1 MKLQNS
7 LVKFIEGN
15 SASSI
20 VDTLASSTDITSLF
34 PHHTEFYSIVYGR
47 RVGIFL
53 EKTTAL
59 MQVNG
64 LQICKFHKF
73 NTLLDALK
81 YMILKGGPVRDVE
94 SQHNLPQRTRHVSTP
109 PRHRIVPQDAVLQQ
123 LSSAFE
129 EQLHVHISSD
139 SAPRSVSSSPS
150 TALPLPIIL
159 HHRTRSNAGTIS
171 QSPSMAALPVILR
184 HNTRSNAG
192 AVSICPSP
200 STTSSSPSVILHHN
214 RSLAGITGTVLVG
227 EETEDMDPDTPPVG
241 VLGVAAEKYLNSHG
255 YQASAVWSIIH
266 AYREGYC
273 SQDFTDFICARG
285 MPLLE
290 AEYLFELISGR
301 SVYLVDDT

>member
-7 LVKFIEGN
+7 LVKFIKGN
-15 SASSI
+15 LASSI
-20 VDTLASSTDITSLF
+20 IDTLASSTDITSLF

-47 RVGIFL
+47 RVVYFL
-53 EKTTAL
+53 KTL

-81 YMILKGGPVRDVE
+81 YMILKGGPVRTL
-94 SQHNLPQRTRHVSTP
+94 NLSTTSLKGHVMCP
-109 PRHRIVPQDAVLQQ
+109 LLQGIVLYLKMQQ

-129 EQLHVHISSD
+129 EQLHMHISSD

-150 TALPLPIIL
+150 TALPLPVIL
-159 HHRTRSNAGTIS
+159 HHHTRSNAGTIS
-171 QSPSMAALPVILR
+171 QSPSMVALPVILH

-192 AVSICPSP
+192 AVPCW
-200 STTSSSPSVILHHN
+200 HY
-214 RSLAGITGTVLVG
+214 GTVLVG
-227 EETEDMDPDTPPVG
+227 EETDDMDPDTPPVG
-241 VLGVAAEKYLNSHG
+241 VLGVAAKKYLNSHG
-255 YQASAVWSIIH
+255 YQALAVWSIIH

-301 SVYLVDDT
+301 SVYLVDDA